1 MSDIK
6 ILADN
11 KAKES
16 FGLDKQ
22 SVSEAEAQAIA
33 SRINESNQGKAI
45 LKDNEL
51 KILRP
56 IRD

>member
-16 FGLDKQ
+16 FSLDKQ
-22 SVSEAEAQAIA
+22 FVSETEAQAIA